1 MTTAAC
7 RVILQASSLC
17 LTSRSVKSL
26 KKSAHSMD
34 IEVLQLWSLLA
45 FHTVFVQIGIEG
57 ILNCFPFYY
66 CFKMILMVITF
77 LPGTKFPNFWFEVIL
92 VPGMERVHQ
101 ACDVGVVGVVKFQVK
116 MLPLR
121 ILDLFLPGI
130 AEPDDEDGERS
141 YGTVRRLREKQLEE
155 SSSELAL
162 TASSTDSF
170 IGNDETDC
178 LSEIYG
184 EDKAEDSDSG
194 KETTDSQPNAVESN
208 KDSSSDNCIEMESDE
223 MRTKLEHWKKE
234 KKCNSPT
241 RNKASPVDRCVS
253 PRTPNS
259 TMRHRRSNNITSDS
273 RDRRKTFSA
282 SRTNNNELGQHV
294 SPDKGEKQRERR
306 KVTEASPR
314 GSRRV
319 SSGTPKSS
327 NLSSEP
333 TSRPL
338 TRRSSSMSSP
348 VAKSRITA
356 SSMQLRQFSRV
367 HPSTP
372 HSASGSPHN
381 VPPASAFKHRNDR
394 TESQQEDG
402 MPDRPPSKPLSPK
415 TRPSTAGRA
424 TTSRRVGRASRTS
437 ENGNAR
443 LHQRQTESQKNRSNT
458 SKKVKQRRAK
468 SEVENVSI
476 QPVHDKEEETLLGE
490 KMSVRQRLD
499 QIIEQEEINPQDGC
513 PVETADVPLKNN
525 SRLSVGER
533 IRTLVTG
540 NVDIRLRD
548 YFFDLDLPFSPLSH
562 YSSTQAENSD
572 VDNKKD
578 DRGVEDNE
586 TDCREESNEIDT
598 SVKSVASNG
607 ITNGKEREK
616 ARRDAAFEKHRKRMQ
631 VAAPTKTGTVLHRH
645 DLSKRRREKTDSRG
659 GGLPHTANGRRINS
673 DDVAGKRQRGCSDG
687 GNNDNVTLRRSRRIA
702 QAGSERSS
710 Y

>member
-1 MTTAAC
+1 
-7 RVILQASSLC
+7 
-17 LTSRSVKSL
+17 
-26 KKSAHSMD
+26 
-34 IEVLQLWSLLA
+34 
-45 FHTVFVQIGIEG
+45 
-57 ILNCFPFYY
+57 
-66 CFKMILMVITF
+66 MILMVITF

-121 ILDLFLPGI
+121 VLDLFLPGI

-141 YGTVRRLREKQLEE
+141 YATVRKLREKQLEE

-294 SPDKGEKQRERR
+294 SPDEGEKRRERR
-306 KVTEASPR
+306 KVTEASSR
-314 GSRRV
+314 GSRRF

-372 HSASGSPHN
+372 HSASGSPDN

-415 TRPSTAGRA
+415 TRPS
-424 TTSRRVGRASRTS
+424 
-437 ENGNAR
+437 
-443 LHQRQTESQKNRSNT
+443 
-458 SKKVKQRRAK
+458 
-468 SEVENVSI
+468 
-476 QPVHDKEEETLLGE
+476 
-490 KMSVRQRLD
+490 
-499 QIIEQEEINPQDGC
+499 
-513 PVETADVPLKNN
+513 
-525 SRLSVGER
+525 
-533 IRTLVTG
+533 
-540 NVDIRLRD
+540 
-548 YFFDLDLPFSPLSH
+548 
-562 YSSTQAENSD
+562 SS
-572 VDNKKD
+572 
-578 DRGVEDNE
+578 
-586 TDCREESNEIDT
+586 
-598 SVKSVASNG
+598 
-607 ITNGKEREK
+607 
-616 ARRDAAFEKHRKRMQ
+616 
-631 VAAPTKTGTVLHRH
+631 
-645 DLSKRRREKTDSRG
+645 
-659 GGLPHTANGRRINS
+659 
-673 DDVAGKRQRGCSDG
+673 
-687 GNNDNVTLRRSRRIA
+687 
-702 QAGSERSS
+702 
-710 Y
+710 